1 MIGLADDERFA
12 ARFATHGVPYDHAA
26 SLSKPE
32 PSMPAFP
39 NLFRP
44 LDLGFV
50 VLPNRIVMGSM
61 HTQLESRPD
70 GPERLAAF
78 YAERARGGAA
88 LIVTGGFSPNAAG
101 NLGEHRAQ
109 FSTRDDA
116 EAHRVIPH
124 SVHEAG
130 GRIVLQLLHAGR
142 YGYHSRIVA
151 PSAIKAPI
159 NVHTPREMTV
169 AEIEGTLSDFV
180 VAAQLA
186 REAGYDGVELMGSEG
201 YLVTQFLAART
212 NQRRDEWGGTL
223 DNRMRFAVELVRR
236 TRRAVGSDFI
246 IVFRISTLDLVE
258 GGLALAETQSLART
272 LESAG
277 TTILNSG
284 IGWHEARIPTI
295 AQAVPRGAFAWATRR
310 LREAVRIPV
319 AASNRINAPE
329 IAEEILARGDADL
342 VSMARALL
350 ADPEFG
356 AKAKA
361 GDRAAINI
369 CIACNQA
376 CLDHYFT
383 GEPASCVVNPRAGR
397 ETQLVF
403 LKTRSRKRVAV
414 VGGGPAGLSCA
425 AVAAER
431 GHEVTLFE
439 AAPEL
444 GGQFNLAKAVPGKQE
459 FAESVGYYAERLR
472 RLKVH
477 VQLNR
482 AADDASLEAFDEV
495 VIATGVEPR
504 RPAIPGI
511 DHPKVASYVDVLS
524 GRVEPGRDVAIVGM
538 GGIGFDVALYLL
550 ERSGRAPLAPDAFA
564 AHWGIHPDG
573 SLSAPTPKAPRHRV
587 TMLKRSTGPFGHTL
601 GRSTGWVHR
610 AELARNGVR
619 MLKGVEYLRI
629 DDAGLHVLADA
640 APMVISADTIIVCA
654 GQEPRRW
661 RNGRFHHIGGAREAG
676 ELDAERAMREG
687 AEFAATL

>member
-1 MIGLADDERFA
+1 
-12 ARFATHGVPYDHAA
+12 
-26 SLSKPE
+26 
-32 PSMPAFP
+32 MPAFP

-44 LDLGFV
+44 LDLGCV

-116 EAHRVIPH
+116 EAHRIIPRT
-124 SVHEAG
+124 VHEAG
-130 GRIVLQLLHAGR
+130 GRIALQLLHAGR

-159 NVHTPREMTV
+159 NAHTPREMTV

-201 YLVTQFLAART
+201 YLVTQFLATRT

-223 DNRMRFAVELVRR
+223 DNRMRFAAELVRR

-258 GGLALAETQSLART
+258 GGLALAQTQSLARA

-356 AKAKA
+356 AKAQA

-403 LKTRSRKRVAV
+403 LKTRSRKRIAV

-459 FAESVGYYAERLR
+459 FAESVGYYAERLK
-472 RLKVH
+472 RLKV
-477 VQLNR
+477 QR
-482 AADDASLEAFDEV
+482 AAQPSRGRRFAR
-495 VIATGVEPR
+495 GVRRGGDRDRRRAAQAGDPWHRSPQGRELRRRAVGPR
-504 RPAIPGI
+504 RARPRRGDHRHGRHRLRCRAVPARTLGPR
-511 DHPKVASYVDVLS
+511 PARA
-524 GRVEPGRDVAIVGM
+524 GRLCC
-538 GGIGFDVALYLL
+538 ALGNPI
-550 ERSGRAPLAPDAFA
+550 R
-564 AHWGIHPDG
+564 DG
-573 SLSAPTPKAPRHRV
+573 SLSAPTPKAPRHRI
-587 TMLKRSTGPFGHTL
+587 TMLKRSTGALRPHAWALDRL
-601 GRSTGWVHR
+601 GAPRRAGAQRCQDAEGRRIPPHRRCGSSRRSPMAPRWSFPQIRSSCAPARSR
-610 AELARNGVR
+610 AAGATAASITSAARARPGSWTRSAPCAKAPSSPPRYR
-619 MLKGVEYLRI
+619 M
-629 DDAGLHVLADA
+629 DAG
-640 APMVISADTIIVCA
+640 P
-654 GQEPRRW
+654 QE
-661 RNGRFHHIGGAREAG
+661 
-676 ELDAERAMREG
+676 
-687 AEFAATL
+687 